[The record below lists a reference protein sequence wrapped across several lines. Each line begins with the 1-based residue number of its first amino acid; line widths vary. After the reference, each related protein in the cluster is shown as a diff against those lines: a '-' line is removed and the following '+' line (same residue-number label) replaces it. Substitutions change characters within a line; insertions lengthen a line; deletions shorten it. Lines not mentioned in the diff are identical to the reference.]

1 MKRKKSQKN
10 KEIFFLAGL
19 PRSGNTILS
28 SILNQ
33 NPDICCTPNSITL
46 EIIKYLF
53 LLKKTDVFI
62 NYPDHK
68 SLDNVLSS
76 VYDNYYKNWNY
87 KYIIDRGPAGT
98 EGNLKLIKK
107 HLNTNIKIIFLVRPI
122 LEVLASWIDWA
133 NKTPNSFLK
142 KMGTPT
148 EICHELMNNNG
159 QIVKELLCMKNL
171 LKLENKHHVQFVNY
185 DEIVTRPKKTID
197 TIYRFLNIPK
207 FKHNFKT
214 FNQIK
219 VNGLGYNDSI
229 FGEGMHTIKTRGLT
243 KTKRNIKKILP
254 KEIIDTYGKIQF
266 V

>member
-107 HLNTNIKIIFLVRPI
+107 HLNPDIKIIFLVRPI
-122 LEVLASWIDWA
+122 LEVLASWIDWV

-171 LKLENKHHVQFVNY
+171 LKPENKHHVQFVNY

-219 VNGLGYNDSI
+219 INGLGYNDSI
-229 FGEGMHTIKTRGLT
+229 FGEGMHTIKTNGLT

>member
-107 HLNTNIKIIFLVRPI
+107 HLNTNIKILFLVRPI

-171 LKLENKHHVQFVNY
+171 LKPENKHHVQFIDY
-185 DEIVTRPKKTID
+185 DEIVTTPKKTID
-197 TIYRFLNIPK
+197 TIYKFLNIPK